1 MRSSRI
7 GLILL
12 SGALV
17 LGQALPALAQEMR
30 PFGPRAMGPHPM
42 GPWMWAGFGVFW
54 LLRLVLVAGLAAVAW
69 KLLTT
74 RGFWHRPDT
83 AVRIVRER
91 YARGEIGEEEYH
103 KRLGT
108 LA

>member
-12 SGALV
+12 AGALV
-17 LGQALPALAQEMR
+17 LGPALPALAQDMR
-30 PFGPRAMGPHPM
+30 SFGPRAMGPHPL
-42 GPWMWAGFGVFW
+42 GPWMWVGVGLFW
-54 LLRLVLVAGLAAVAW
+54 LLRLILVAGLAALAW
-69 KLLTT
+69 KLLTA
-74 RGFWHRPDT
+74 RGFWQRPDT
-83 AVRIVRER
+83 AVQILRER
-91 YARGEIGEEEYH
+91 YARGEIGEEEYA